1 MILRLRPYLR
11 LYVKTMSPRVREYA
25 LALAL
30 ILGAGAS
37 ANAQLR
43 PNATWRHIETQ
54 HFNIIYEAGLDS
66 IARHAAE
73 RAEVEH
79 LRLSERLIRAPSGRI
94 DIVIAN
100 NTDITN
106 GFATPFPSNRVVI
119 WARPP
124 VDDLAIQYY
133 DDWIDL
139 VVTHELTHSFHMD
152 QAGTV
157 GRAVRAVFG
166 RVPFSWPVFPVIGTP
181 RWNIEGLATLIESQH
196 TGQGRVYGSYHE
208 MVVRTAV
215 LEGAFPPID
224 RVSGESPLW
233 PGGER
238 AYIYGSLF
246 MDYVARRYG
255 DSAHSRLISK
265 TKGSIL
271 PPLWRM
277 DGIARQALGRS
288 FRDLY
293 ADWQAELEQ
302 NYSALVDLLRASGL
316 TQGERLTSEGRWAV
330 HPRVSPDQ
338 QRLAYVAENGREVTA
353 TRIVDLRTG
362 EVERV
367 RRNGIGPVA
376 WLSDNSGF
384 VTAQYEFKNR
394 NEIFSDLYIAK
405 NGEETRLTRGAR
417 AESPDVSPDGARIV
431 YVQNAGGSNRLMMRE
446 LASGKEHVLIAGSP
460 DAHWTLPRFSPDGK
474 RIAVQKWSRKHG
486 HDVVVIGDDG
496 QVGHEIRTEGT
507 DGAPTWSA
515 DGRYVLFSS
524 DRTGIT
530 NLYAQDVASG
540 ELRQATNVLT
550 GAFYPDVSRDGA
562 WIYYSAYH
570 ADGFHIERIPYD
582 VATWRAPQ
590 PAATPAE
597 LRHDTMVVHETP
609 AIDVRTSE
617 PRSYSSLPALLPK
630 YWLPFAWADS
640 ALGTFIGAQ
649 TSGVDNVG
657 RHAFGIGLAGDAEH
671 GRMAG
676 YASYSYAGFGNPVL
690 NLAATRDW
698 DYTGRVA
705 IRDQNGEIIDRL
717 GSYEREDLV
726 SLTASLANRRWRASN
741 ALIVGA
747 EGVVFNRGILGN
759 ARFRDPQDKLVGVL
773 AGFGFANTRTPAL
786 AISPEDGVRGSVF
799 VRHRFEVDPAETDRS
814 YTELSG
820 SGAAYKSTG
829 GARFAHEVLML
840 RASALHRTD
849 LGRGPTDVG
858 GVIDFLPVRGFSKR
872 ARIGFSAWSATL
884 EYRMPFALIARGYRL
899 RPLFVDR
906 ISASFFADAGNA
918 ACNVEQRTIYLSCA
932 GVEANPTE
940 ALISAGFELSANV
953 GVLAFAPAWLRSGIG
968 LPLRGG
974 ERDAKIYL
982 TFTPSL

>member
-1 MILRLRPYLR
+1 MH
-11 LYVKTMSPRVREYA
+11 
-25 LALAL
+25 
-30 ILGAGAS
+30 
-37 ANAQLR
+37 AQLK
-43 PNATWRHIETQ
+43 PNGDWHHIETR

-66 IARHAAE
+66 IAQYAAA
-73 RAEVEH
+73 RAELEH
-79 LRLSERLIRAPSGRI
+79 SRLSERLIRAPSGRI
-94 DIVIAN
+94 DIVLAN
-100 NTDITN
+100 NSDITN

-119 WARPP
+119 WVRPP
-124 VDDLAIQYY
+124 VDYLGIQYY

-166 RVPFSWPVFPVIGTP
+166 RIPYAWPAFPVIGTP

-215 LEGAFPPID
+215 LENAFPPID

-233 PGGER
+233 PGGDR

-246 MDYVARRYG
+246 MDYIARRFG
-255 DSAHSRLISK
+255 DSAHSRLIGK

-277 DGIARQALGRS
+277 DGVARQALGRS

-293 ADWQAELEQ
+293 ADWQADLEQ
-302 NYSALVDLLRASGL
+302 NYRALAGSLRATGI
-316 TQGERLTSEGRWAV
+316 TAGQRLTTEGRWAV
-330 HPRVSPDQ
+330 HPRVAPDQ
-338 QRLAYVAENGREVTA
+338 QRIAYADENGRAVTA

-362 EVERV
+362 QGERI

-384 VTAQYEFKNR
+384 VTAQYEFRNR
-394 NEIFSDLYIAK
+394 YEIFSDLFLVR
-405 NGEETRLTRGAR
+405 NGEERRLTRGAR
-417 AESPDVSPDGARIV
+417 AEAPDVSPDGLHIV
-431 YVQNAGGSNRLMMRE
+431 YVQNVGGSNRLMMRE
-446 LASGKEHVLIAGSP
+446 LASGTERVLTAASP
-460 DAHWTLPRFSPDGK
+460 DAHWTLPRFSPDGG
-474 RIAVQKWSRKHG
+474 RIAVQKWRRQHG
-486 HDVVVIGDDG
+486 HDVVIIGMDG
-496 QVGHEIRTEGT
+496 KVAQEIRTEGT
-507 DGAPTWSA
+507 DAGPAWSA
-515 DGRYVLFSS
+515 DGRHVLFAS

-530 NLYAQDVASG
+530 NLYAHDVASG
-540 ELRQATNVLT
+540 ELRQVTNVLT

-570 ADGFHIERIPYD
+570 ADGFYIERIPFD
-582 VATWRAPQ
+582 IATWRAPQ

-597 LRHDTMVVHETP
+597 LRHDTVVVHETP
-609 AIDVRTSE
+609 ALAVRASK
-617 PRSYSSLPALLPK
+617 PRSYSSWPALLPK

-657 RHAFGIGLAGDAEH
+657 RHAFGIGLAGDYEH

-676 YASYSYAGFGNPVL
+676 YASYSYAGLGNPVL
-690 NLAATRDW
+690 TLAATRDW

-726 SLTASLANRRWRASN
+726 LLTASLANRGWRASN
-741 ALIVGA
+741 SLVLGA
-747 EGVVFNRGILGN
+747 EGVVFSRGILGK
-759 ARFRDPQDKLVGVL
+759 ARFRDPQDKLLGVL
-773 AGFGFANTRTPAL
+773 AGFGFASARTPAL
-786 AISPEDGVRGSVF
+786 AISPEDGVRGSLF
-799 VRHRFEVDPAETDRS
+799 VRHRFDVDPGETDRS

-829 GARFAHEVLML
+829 GARFAHEVLGL

-872 ARIGFSAWSATL
+872 ARVGFSAWTASL
-884 EYRMPFALIARGYRL
+884 EYRMPLALIARGYRL

-918 ACNVEQRTIYLSCA
+918 SCNVEQRAIYLSCP
-932 GVEANPTE
+932 GVEANPTGP
-940 ALISAGFELSANV
+940 LISAGFELSANV
-953 GVLAFAPAWLRSGIG
+953 GVLAFAPAWLRGGIG
-968 LPLRGG
+968 LPLRGAKR
-974 ERDAKIYL
+974 EAKIYL
-982 TFTPSL
+982 TFAPSF

>member
-1 MILRLRPYLR
+1 MNPG
-11 LYVKTMSPRVREYA
+11 A

-30 ILGAGAS
+30 LLGAGAT
-37 ANAQLR
+37 AHAQLK
-43 PNATWRHIETQ
+43 PNAAWRQIETA

-73 RAEVEH
+73 RAEREH
-79 LRLSERLIRAPSGRI
+79 LRLSERLVRAPAGKI
-94 DIVIAN
+94 DLVLAN
-100 NTDITN
+100 NSDITN
-106 GFATPFPSNRVVI
+106 GFATPFPTNRVVI
-119 WARPP
+119 WVRPP
-124 VDDLAIQYY
+124 VDYLGIQYY

-139 VVTHELTHSFHMD
+139 VITHELTHSFHMD
-152 QAGTV
+152 QTGTV

-166 RVPFSWPVFPVIGTP
+166 RIPYAWPAFPVIGTP

-196 TGQGRVYGSYHE
+196 TGAGRVYGSYHE

-215 LEGAFPPID
+215 LEGALPPID

-246 MDYVARRYG
+246 MDFVARRYG
-255 DSAHSRLISK
+255 DSAHSRLIGK
-265 TKGSIL
+265 TRGSVL

-293 ADWQAELEQ
+293 GDWQAELEM
-302 NYSALVDLLRASGL
+302 NYAALAESLRTSGI
-316 TQGERLTSEGRWAV
+316 TQGERLTTEGRWAV

-338 QRLAYVAENGREVTA
+338 QHLAYVAENGRAVTA

-362 EVERV
+362 QAEGI

-384 VTAQYEFKNR
+384 VTAQYEFNSR
-394 NEIFSDLYIAK
+394 YEIFSDLYVVR
-405 NGEETRLTRGAR
+405 NGQETRLTRGAR
-417 AESPDVSPDGARIV
+417 AESPDVSPDGERLV
-431 YVQNAGGSNRLMMRE
+431 YVQNAGGSNRLLVRDVATGTE
-446 LASGKEHVLIAGSP
+446 RVLIAESP
-460 DAHWTLPRFSPDGK
+460 DAHWTLPRFSPDGAP
-474 RIAVQKWSRKHG
+474 IAVQRWSRERG
-486 HDVVVIGDDG
+486 HDVVIVDVDG
-496 QVGHEIRTEGT
+496 QVGPEIRTEGT
-507 DGAPTWSA
+507 DGAPAWSP

-530 NLYAQDVASG
+530 NLYAQDVAGG
-540 ELRQATNVLT
+540 ELRQITNVLT

-570 ADGFHIERIPYD
+570 ADGFHIERIPFD

-597 LRHDTMVVHETP
+597 LRHDTTVVHDTP
-609 AIDVRTSE
+609 RVEVRTSE
-617 PRSYSSLPALLPK
+617 PRSYSSWPAFLPR

-649 TSGVDNVG
+649 TSGVDNIG
-657 RHAFGIGLAGDAEH
+657 RHTFGAGLAGDVEH
-671 GRMAG
+671 GRLAG
-676 YASYSYAGFGNPVL
+676 YASYSYAGLGNPVL
-690 NLAATRDW
+690 TIAARRDW

-705 IRDQNGEIIDRL
+705 IRDQNGEIIDQP

-726 SLTASLANRRWRASN
+726 ALTASLANRRWRASN
-741 ALIVGA
+741 TLIFGA

-759 ARFRDPQDKLVGVL
+759 ARFRDPQDRLVGVV
-773 AGFGFANTRTPAL
+773 AGFGFASSRTPAL

-799 VRHRFEVDPAETDRS
+799 ARRRFEVDPAETDRS
-814 YTELSG
+814 YTELSA

-829 GARFAHEVLML
+829 GARFAHEVLVL

-849 LGRGPTDVG
+849 LGPGPTDVG

-872 ARIGFSAWSATL
+872 ARIGFSAWTASL
-884 EYRMPFALIARGYRL
+884 EYRMPLALIARGYRL

-906 ISASFFADAGNA
+906 ISAAFFADGGNA
-918 ACNVEQRTIYLSCA
+918 SCTSEQRAIYLSCA
-932 GVEANPTE
+932 GVNANP
-940 ALISAGFELSANV
+940 AGPLISAGFELSANV
-953 GVLAFAPAWLRSGIG
+953 GVLAFTPAWLRGGIG
-968 LPLRGG
+968 LPLRGA
-974 ERDAKIYL
+974 EREAKIYL
-982 TFTPSL
+982 TFAPSF